1 MKQFESSIAD
11 FQPISLKEMD
21 AVALMNRTDTKYLA
35 SKQDVLAVLD
45 LLSDKYQVLQ
55 IGEKR
60 LFQYRTI
67 YFDTTSRSLLYE
79 HLRGKLNRV
88 KVRAREYVGTTSRFF
103 EIKHKSNKGNTIKS
117 RIPKISDMREI
128 NNKEAE
134 FLASV
139 SELKADALIPV
150 VEINFNR
157 VTLVSLQY
165 NERITFDFQLTFSG
179 KKDATTVD
187 DLVIVEMKRDANS
200 AARTPIMK
208 ALKRQRIY
216 PSSMSK
222 YCLGMIL
229 MDETTR
235 YNKYKPKLLKLNKLS
250 THGNIW

>member
-1 MKQFESSIAD
+1 MSIAS
-11 FQPISLKEMD
+11 FKSISLKEMD

-35 SKQDVLAVLD
+35 SKQDVLAVLNF
-45 LLSDKYQVLQ
+45 LSDKYQVLQ
-55 IGEKR
+55 IAEKR

-67 YFDTTSRSLLYE
+67 YFDTSDKSLLYE

-117 RIPKISDMREI
+117 RIPKISDMQKIEG
-128 NNKEAE
+128 EE
-134 FLASV
+134 SVFLSSV
-139 SELKADALIPV
+139 SGLKAESLIPV
-150 VEINFNR
+150 VEINFKR
-157 VTLVSLQY
+157 ITLVSLQY
-165 NERITFDFQLTFSG
+165 NERITFDFDLTFSV
-179 KKDATTVD
+179 KKEPTTIE

-200 AARTPIMK
+200 AARTPIME

-229 MDETTR
+229 LDETNR
-235 YNKYKPKLLKLNKLS
+235 YNTYKPKLLKLNKLS

>member
-1 MKQFESSIAD
+1 MKQLDSSIAD
-11 FQPISLKEMD
+11 FQSISLKEMD

-35 SKQDVLAVLD
+35 SKEDVLAVLD
-45 LLSDKYQVLQ
+45 FLSDKYQVLQ
-55 IGEKR
+55 IADKR

-67 YFDTTSRSLLYE
+67 YFDTSDKSLLYE

-88 KVRAREYVGTTSRFF
+88 KVRAREYVGTTSRFL

-117 RIPKISDMREI
+117 RIPKISDMRKIEG
-128 NNKEAE
+128 KEAE
-134 FLASV
+134 FLSSV
-139 SELKADALIPV
+139 SDLTAESLQPV
-150 VEINFNR
+150 VEINFRR

-165 NERITFDFQLTFSG
+165 NERITFDFQLAFSG
-179 KKDATTVD
+179 KKDPIMVE
-187 DLVIVEMKRDANS
+187 DLVIVEMKRDASS
-200 AARTPIMK
+200 AARTPIMS

>member
-1 MKQFESSIAD
+1 MNPLESSIAG
-11 FQPISLKEMD
+11 FKPISLKEMD

-35 SKQDVLAVLD
+35 SKQEVLAVLD
-45 LLSDKYQVLQ
+45 FLSDKYRVLQ
-55 IGEKR
+55 IADKR
-60 LFQYRTI
+60 LFEYRTI
-67 YFDTTSRSLLYE
+67 YFDTSDKNLLYQ

-103 EIKHKSNKGNTIKS
+103 EVKHKSNKGNTIKS
-117 RIPKISDMREI
+117 RIPKSDNLRVIEG
-128 NNKEAE
+128 KEAE
-134 FLASV
+134 FLSSV
-139 SELKADALIPV
+139 SELDAESLQPV
-150 VEINFNR
+150 VEINFKR
-157 VTLVSLQY
+157 ITLVSLEY

-179 KKDATTVD
+179 KKEPKTVE
-187 DLVIVEMKRDANS
+187 DLVIVEMKRDASS

-208 ALKRQRIY
+208 ALKRQGIY

-229 MDETTR
+229 MDETQR